1 MLYVFIIVLQ
11 ILFSPI
17 GGSAAVL
24 LTLGWSLSSS
34 SKNSVV
40 PPVSL
45 ATPCRSLL
53 QARGPRPRPKHLQR
67 WYTCYIFITPPEK
80 IQVWYLNYHVRII
93 FHLLL
98 LKWSLMLGAI
108 CTVQCVSFCHLV
120 SPSDQIKHCFFATTQ
135 IYVSIYLWNLMAYT
149 DFLVSQEREKIWTEV
164 LFGHSEGSQ
173 AIWLIESLKR
183 AEDRI
188 IEKAEISNAV
198 SKNRRSVWMT
208 RYCQRNINKK

>member
-1 MLYVFIIVLQ
+1 MELVLQ
-11 ILFSPI
+11 FIFFPI

-67 WYTCYIFITPPEK
+67 WYSTYITFYHIPWE
-80 IQVWYLNYHVRII
+80 ILLCQNYLH
-93 FHLLL
+93 FLLL
-98 LKWSLMLGAI
+98 QPGLWCTACTIHTMRSATWFYCLNKSSTSLLQQDLRKYLSGNSI
-108 CTVQCVSFCHLV
+108 QKLPWVSGKRKFAL
-120 SPSDQIKHCFFATTQ
+120 IKQ
-135 IYVSIYLWNLMAYT
+135 
-149 DFLVSQEREKIWTEV
+149 TEL

-183 AEDRI
+183 AGDRI
-188 IEKAEISNAV
+188 IEKAEVPSAV
-198 SKNRRSVWMT
+198 SKKSRSVWLAG
-208 RYCQRNINKK
+208 YC